1 MVANFKLNHE
11 IIINEFNI
19 KPYLIFV
26 IILIIERFEFFLY
39 YIARSLMSLFSNLSL
54 QLSLK
59 NINSI
64 NLFGALGFAMFTPSS
79 SYYYVSDSGLKK
91 IFIFKERWSY
101 YSSKEFASPAF
112 FSTIGN
118 SLYAT
123 GDKNIWKLDQNLSIL
138 IHYSATGTNPNYR
151 GIYIN
156 STNNLIYTAPYSFN
170 VIHVFNL
177 NLSFSHNISTSTYK
191 PFSISGYNN
200 QMFVGDFSNGKIL
213 VIENERIVNE
223 FNGCNGNLFMLSHIL
238 FDDCGL
244 MATSC
249 NNNQL
254 YLYYPNGTYIGKSL
268 NTPPNPRYIGFDSKG
283 RFIQISWEKIS
294 IYS

>member
-1 MVANFKLNHE
+1 
-11 IIINEFNI
+11 
-19 KPYLIFV
+19 
-26 IILIIERFEFFLY
+26 
-39 YIARSLMSLFSNLSL
+39 MSLFSNLSL
-54 QLSLK
+54 QLSLNK
-59 NINSI
+59 INSE
-64 NLFGALGFAMFTPSS
+64 NFFGFGMFTPSS
-79 SYYYVSDSGLKK
+79 SYYYVSDNALNK
-91 IFIFKERWSY
+91 IFILNERWSY

-123 GDKNIWKLDQNLSIL
+123 GNRNIWKLDQNLSIL
-138 IHYSATGTNPNYR
+138 IQFNATGTAPNYR

-156 STNNLIYTAPYSFN
+156 STNNLIYTAPGSFN

-177 NLSFSHNISTSTYK
+177 NLSFSHNISTSPYK
-191 PFSISGYNN
+191 PYSISGYNN
-200 QMFVGDFSNGKIL
+200 QIFVGDNAKGTIL
-213 VIENERIVNE
+213 VIENKKIKRI
-223 FNGCNGNLFMLSHIL
+223 FNGCNRNLFMLSHIL

-249 NNNQL
+249 SNNKL
-254 YLYYPNGTYIGKSL
+254 HLYYPNGTYIGKSL
-268 NTPPNPRYIGFDSKG
+268 NTPDNPRYIGFDSKG

>member
-1 MVANFKLNHE
+1 
-11 IIINEFNI
+11 
-19 KPYLIFV
+19 
-26 IILIIERFEFFLY
+26 
-39 YIARSLMSLFSNLSL
+39 MSLFSNLSL

-138 IHYSATGTNPNYR
+138 IQYNATGTNPNYR

-156 STNNLIYTAPYSFN
+156 STNNFIYIAPRSFN

-177 NLSFSHNISTSTYK
+177 NLSFSHNISTSSYK
-191 PFSISGYNN
+191 PYSISGYNN
-200 QMFVGDFSNGKIL
+200 QIFVGDDAKGTIL
-213 VIENERIVNE
+213 VIENKKIKHI
-223 FNGCNGNLFMLSHIL
+223 FNGCNRNLVVLTYIL

-249 NNNQL
+249 SNNKL

>member
-1 MVANFKLNHE
+1 MS
-11 IIINEFNI
+11 
-19 KPYLIFV
+19 IFSYMT
-26 IILIIERFEFFLY
+26 I
-39 YIARSLMSLFSNLSL
+39 
-54 QLSLK
+54 QLSFN
-59 NINSI
+59 NIDSFS
-64 NLFGALGFAMFTPSS
+64 LTKLLGSAIFTPSN
-79 SYYYVSDSGLKK
+79 SYYYFSDNTLNK
-91 IFIFKERWSY
+91 IFILNESWSY
-101 YSSKEFASPAF
+101 VSSKVFNSPAYI
-112 FSTIGN
+112 STFGN

-123 GDKNIWKLDQNLSIL
+123 GNKNIWKLDQNLSIL
-138 IHYSATGTNPNYR
+138 IQYNATGTSPNYR

-156 STNNLIYTAPYSFN
+156 STKNFIYTAPFSFN

-200 QMFVGDFSNGKIL
+200 QMFVGDFSNGFIL

-254 YLYYPNGTYIGKSL
+254 YLYYPNGTFTGKSL
-268 NTPPNPRYIGFDSKG
+268 NTSADPRYIGFDSKG
-283 RFIQISWEKIS
+283 RFVQISWKKIS